1 MKNKDH
7 SYIEYI
13 AVIITALLI
22 IVSIFLIIFNYFK
35 KEKIRKYS
43 DYEMLITESTY
54 KYLDNHKDI
63 VEKLKKDY
71 AYINLK
77 VEDLVKDSYLNND
90 IKNPKTKKSALN
102 DKIGITLD
110 EYENISVIYPSKY
123 DSGLFTK
130 NIIKNL
136 SNKEL
141 SLKDILNTTSLSFVY
156 DGKIIDNYL
165 TSENIKLKEEYNLN
179 EIGLYEI
186 TYIFK
191 EKEYKTNVIVVDDK
205 APLIN
210 DITYNKEKYESSITI
225 SATVSDEDSGLAS
238 YSISKTCKNY
248 QNITSNKIEG
258 EINENGKWYI
268 CVKDLSGNM
277 TKKEINI
284 TNIDNTPPV
293 INIGEFDKDNKIIT
307 LNDLKT
313 TGHLLEQFMNGSFW
327 NFHYHRQMGMYLWM
341 LLQFCKKEYGYT
353 PKDWTFQANIIAV
366 ETTGSNRAS
375 VFNID
380 SDILNIGRL
389 EFCRLLKMV
398 AYCEING
405 YSDDVTFI

>member
-1 MKNKDH
+1 MKNKDR

-63 VEKLKKDY
+63 VEKLKNDY

-77 VEDLVKDSYLNND
+77 VEDLVHDSYLNSD
-90 IKNPKTKKSALN
+90 IKNPKTKRSALD

-123 DSGLFTK
+123 DSGFFTK

-141 SLKDILNTTSLSFVY
+141 SLKDILNTTSLAFVY

-165 TSENIKLKEEYNLN
+165 TLDNVKLKEEYNLD

-205 APLIN
+205 APLIT
-210 DITYNKEKYESSITI
+210 DINYNKEKYQNSISV
-225 SATVSDEDSGLAS
+225 SANVADEDSGLAS

-248 QNITSNKIEG
+248 QNVTSNKIDG
-258 EINENGKWYI
+258 EINENGLWYI

-293 INIGEFDKDNKIIT
+293 INIGEFDKDNKIIKGEIT
-307 LNDLKT
+307 DEES
-313 TGHLLEQFMNGSFW
+313 G
-327 NFHYHRQMGMYLWM
+327 
-341 LLQFCKKEYGYT
+341 
-353 PKDWTFQANIIAV
+353 V
-366 ETTGSNRAS
+366 
-375 VFNID
+375 
-380 SDILNIGRL
+380 
-389 EFCRLLKMV
+389 V
-398 AYCEING
+398 AYA
-405 YSDDVTFI
+405 VTKTVSKPTSWIIIDNTKKFDKLNYQITKKGTYYVWAKDASGNVSRSKAIDLNWVN

>member
-1 MKNKDH
+1 MKNKDR

-22 IVSIFLIIFNYFK
+22 IVSISLIIFNYFK

-63 VEKLKKDY
+63 VEKLKNDY

-77 VEDLVKDSYLNND
+77 VEDLVNDSYLNSD

-110 EYENISVIYPSKY
+110 EYENISVTYPSKY
-123 DSGLFTK
+123 DSGFFTK

-141 SLKDILNTTSLSFVY
+141 SLKDILNTTSLAFVY

-165 TSENIKLKEEYNLN
+165 TLDNVKLKEEYNLD

-205 APLIN
+205 APLIT
-210 DITYNKEKYESSITI
+210 DINYNKEKYQNSIRV
-225 SATVSDEDSGLAS
+225 SANVADEDSGLAS

-248 QNITSNKIEG
+248 QNVTGNKIEG
-258 EINENGKWYI
+258 EINENGLWYI

-293 INIGEFDKDNKIIT
+293 INIGEFDKDNKIIKGKIT
-307 LNDLKT
+307 DEES
-313 TGHLLEQFMNGSFW
+313 G
-327 NFHYHRQMGMYLWM
+327 
-341 LLQFCKKEYGYT
+341 
-353 PKDWTFQANIIAV
+353 V
-366 ETTGSNRAS
+366 
-375 VFNID
+375 
-380 SDILNIGRL
+380 
-389 EFCRLLKMV
+389 V
-398 AYCEING
+398 AYA
-405 YSDDVTFI
+405 VTKTVSKPTSWIIIDNTKKFDKLNYQITKKGTYYVWAKDASGNVSRSKAIDLNWVN

>member
-1 MKNKDH
+1 MKNKDR

-63 VEKLKKDY
+63 VEKLKNDY

-77 VEDLVKDSYLNND
+77 VEDLVHDSYLNSD
-90 IKNPKTKKSALN
+90 IKNPKTKRSALD

-123 DSGLFTK
+123 DSGFFTK

-141 SLKDILNTTSLSFVY
+141 SLKDILNTTSLAFVY

-165 TSENIKLKEEYNLN
+165 TLDNVKLKEEYNLD

-205 APLIN
+205 APLIT
-210 DITYNKEKYESSITI
+210 DINYNKEKYQNSIRV
-225 SATVSDEDSGLAS
+225 SANVADEDSGLAS

-248 QNITSNKIEG
+248 QNVTGNKIEG
-258 EINENGKWYI
+258 EINENGLWYI

-284 TNIDNTPPV
+284 INIDNTPPV
-293 INIGEFDKDNKIIT
+293 INIGEFDKDNKIIKGEIT
-307 LNDLKT
+307 DEES
-313 TGHLLEQFMNGSFW
+313 G
-327 NFHYHRQMGMYLWM
+327 
-341 LLQFCKKEYGYT
+341 
-353 PKDWTFQANIIAV
+353 V
-366 ETTGSNRAS
+366 
-375 VFNID
+375 
-380 SDILNIGRL
+380 
-389 EFCRLLKMV
+389 V
-398 AYCEING
+398 AYA
-405 YSDDVTFI
+405 VTKTVSKPTSWIIIDNTKKFDKLNYQITKKGTYYVWAKDASGNVSRSKAIDLNWVN

>member
-1 MKNKDH
+1 MKNKDR

-35 KEKIRKYS
+35 KEKIRKYN

-63 VEKLKKDY
+63 VEKLKNDY

-77 VEDLVKDSYLNND
+77 VEDLVHDSYLNSD
-90 IKNPKTKKSALN
+90 IKNPKTKRSALD

-110 EYENISVIYPSKY
+110 EYENVSVIYPSKY
-123 DSGLFTK
+123 DSGFFTK

-141 SLKDILNTTSLSFVY
+141 SLKDILNTTSLAFVY

-165 TSENIKLKEEYNLN
+165 TLDNVKLKEEYNLD

-191 EKEYKTNVIVVDDK
+191 EEEYKTNVIVVDDK
-205 APLIN
+205 APLIT
-210 DITYNKEKYESSITI
+210 DINYNKEKYQNSIMV
-225 SATVSDEDSGLAS
+225 SANVADEDSGLAS

-248 QNITSNKIEG
+248 QNVTSNKIEG
-258 EINENGKWYI
+258 EINENGLWYI

-293 INIGEFDKDNKIIT
+293 INIGEFDKDNKIIKGEIT
-307 LNDLKT
+307 DEES
-313 TGHLLEQFMNGSFW
+313 G
-327 NFHYHRQMGMYLWM
+327 
-341 LLQFCKKEYGYT
+341 
-353 PKDWTFQANIIAV
+353 V
-366 ETTGSNRAS
+366 
-375 VFNID
+375 
-380 SDILNIGRL
+380 
-389 EFCRLLKMV
+389 V
-398 AYCEING
+398 AYA
-405 YSDDVTFI
+405 VTKTVSKPTSWIIIDNTKKFDKLNYQITKKGTYYVWAKDASGNVSRSKAIDLNWVN

>member
-1 MKNKDH
+1 MKNKDR

-63 VEKLKKDY
+63 VEKLKNDY

-77 VEDLVKDSYLNND
+77 VEDLVRDSYLNSD
-90 IKNPKTKKSALN
+90 IKNPKTKRSALD

-123 DSGLFTK
+123 NSGFFTK

-141 SLKDILNTTSLSFVY
+141 SLKDILNTTSLAFVY

-165 TSENIKLKEEYNLN
+165 TLDNVKLKEEYNLD

-205 APLIN
+205 APLIT
-210 DITYNKEKYESSITI
+210 DINYNKEKYQNSISV
-225 SATVSDEDSGLAS
+225 SANVADEDSGLAS

-248 QNITSNKIEG
+248 QNVTSNKIEG
-258 EINENGKWYI
+258 EINENGLWYI

-293 INIGEFDKDNKIIT
+293 INIGEFDKENKIIKGEIT
-307 LNDLKT
+307 DEES
-313 TGHLLEQFMNGSFW
+313 G
-327 NFHYHRQMGMYLWM
+327 
-341 LLQFCKKEYGYT
+341 
-353 PKDWTFQANIIAV
+353 V
-366 ETTGSNRAS
+366 
-375 VFNID
+375 
-380 SDILNIGRL
+380 
-389 EFCRLLKMV
+389 V
-398 AYCEING
+398 AYA
-405 YSDDVTFI
+405 VTKTVSKPTSWIIIDNTKKFDKLNYQITKKGTYYVWAKDASGNVSRSKAIDLNWVN

>member
-1 MKNKDH
+1 MKNKDR

-63 VEKLKKDY
+63 VEKLKNDY

-77 VEDLVKDSYLNND
+77 VEDLVHDSYLNSD

-110 EYENISVIYPSKY
+110 EYENISVTYPSKY
-123 DSGLFTK
+123 DSGFFTK

-141 SLKDILNTTSLSFVY
+141 NLKDILNTTSLAFVY

-165 TSENIKLKEEYNLN
+165 TLDNVKLKEKYNLD

-191 EKEYKTNVIVVDDK
+191 EKEYKTNVIVVDDR
-205 APLIN
+205 APLIT
-210 DITYNKEKYESSITI
+210 DINYNKEKYQNSIMV
-225 SATVSDEDSGLAS
+225 SANVADEDSGLAS

-248 QNITSNKIEG
+248 QNVTGNKIEG
-258 EINENGKWYI
+258 EINENGLWYI

-293 INIGEFDKDNKIIT
+293 INIGEFDKDNKIIKGEIT
-307 LNDLKT
+307 DEES
-313 TGHLLEQFMNGSFW
+313 G
-327 NFHYHRQMGMYLWM
+327 
-341 LLQFCKKEYGYT
+341 
-353 PKDWTFQANIIAV
+353 V
-366 ETTGSNRAS
+366 
-375 VFNID
+375 
-380 SDILNIGRL
+380 
-389 EFCRLLKMV
+389 V
-398 AYCEING
+398 AYA
-405 YSDDVTFI
+405 VTKTVSKPTSWIIIDNTKKFDKLNYQITKKGTYYVWAKDASGNVSRSKAIDLNWVN

>member
-1 MKNKDH
+1 MKNKDR

-63 VEKLKKDY
+63 VEKLKNDY

-77 VEDLVKDSYLNND
+77 VEDLVHDSYLNSD
-90 IKNPKTKKSALN
+90 IKNPKTKSSALD

-123 DSGLFTK
+123 DSGFFTK

-141 SLKDILNTTSLSFVY
+141 SLKDILNTTSLAFVY

-165 TSENIKLKEEYNLN
+165 TLDNVKLKEEYNLD

-205 APLIN
+205 APLIT
-210 DITYNKEKYESSITI
+210 DINYNKEKYQNSISV
-225 SATVSDEDSGLAS
+225 SANVADEDSGLAS

-248 QNITSNKIEG
+248 QNVTSNKIEG
-258 EINENGKWYI
+258 EINENGLWYI

-293 INIGEFDKDNKIIT
+293 INIGEFDKDNKIIKGEIT
-307 LNDLKT
+307 DEES
-313 TGHLLEQFMNGSFW
+313 G
-327 NFHYHRQMGMYLWM
+327 
-341 LLQFCKKEYGYT
+341 
-353 PKDWTFQANIIAV
+353 V
-366 ETTGSNRAS
+366 
-375 VFNID
+375 
-380 SDILNIGRL
+380 
-389 EFCRLLKMV
+389 V
-398 AYCEING
+398 AYA
-405 YSDDVTFI
+405 VTKTVSKPTSWIIIDNTKKFDKLNYQITKKGTYYVWAKDASGNVSRSKAIDLNWVN

>member
-22 IVSIFLIIFNYFK
+22 IVSITLIITNYFK

-186 TYIFK
+186 TYIF
-191 EKEYKTNVIVVDDK
+191 
-205 APLIN
+205 
-210 DITYNKEKYESSITI
+210 
-225 SATVSDEDSGLAS
+225 
-238 YSISKTCKNY
+238 
-248 QNITSNKIEG
+248 
-258 EINENGKWYI
+258 
-268 CVKDLSGNM
+268 
-277 TKKEINI
+277 
-284 TNIDNTPPV
+284 
-293 INIGEFDKDNKIIT
+293 
-307 LNDLKT
+307 
-313 TGHLLEQFMNGSFW
+313 
-327 NFHYHRQMGMYLWM
+327 
-341 LLQFCKKEYGYT
+341 
-353 PKDWTFQANIIAV
+353 
-366 ETTGSNRAS
+366 
-375 VFNID
+375 
-380 SDILNIGRL
+380 
-389 EFCRLLKMV
+389 
-398 AYCEING
+398 
-405 YSDDVTFI
+405 

>member
-1 MKNKDH
+1 MKNKDR

-22 IVSIFLIIFNYFK
+22 IVSISLIIFNYFK
-35 KEKIRKYS
+35 KEKIRKYN
-43 DYEMLITESTY
+43 DYEMLITDSTY

-63 VEKLKKDY
+63 VDKLKNDY
-71 AYINLK
+71 AYFNLK
-77 VEDLVKDSYLNND
+77 VEDLVHDSYLNSD
-90 IKNPKTKKSALN
+90 IKNPKTKRSALD

-123 DSGLFTK
+123 DSGFFTK

-141 SLKDILNTTSLSFVY
+141 SLKDILNTTSLAFVY

-165 TSENIKLKEEYNLN
+165 TLDNVKLKEKYNLD

-205 APLIN
+205 APLIT
-210 DITYNKEKYESSITI
+210 DINYNKEKYQNSISV
-225 SATVSDEDSGLAS
+225 SANVADEDSGLAS

-248 QNITSNKIEG
+248 RNVTGNKIDG
-258 EINENGKWYI
+258 EINENGLWYI

-293 INIGEFDKDNKIIT
+293 INIGEFDKDNKIIKGEIT
-307 LNDLKT
+307 DEES
-313 TGHLLEQFMNGSFW
+313 G
-327 NFHYHRQMGMYLWM
+327 
-341 LLQFCKKEYGYT
+341 
-353 PKDWTFQANIIAV
+353 V
-366 ETTGSNRAS
+366 
-375 VFNID
+375 
-380 SDILNIGRL
+380 
-389 EFCRLLKMV
+389 V
-398 AYCEING
+398 AYA
-405 YSDDVTFI
+405 VTKTVSKPTSWIIIDNTKKFDKLNYQITKKGTYYVWAKDASGNVSRSKAIDLNWVN

>member
-1 MKNKDH
+1 MKNKDR

-63 VEKLKKDY
+63 VEKLKNDY

-77 VEDLVKDSYLNND
+77 VEDLVRDSYLNSD
-90 IKNPKTKKSALN
+90 IKNPKTKRSALD

-123 DSGLFTK
+123 DSGFFTK

-141 SLKDILNTTSLSFVY
+141 SLKDILNTTSLAFVY

-165 TSENIKLKEEYNLN
+165 TLDNVKLKEEYNLD

-205 APLIN
+205 APLIT
-210 DITYNKEKYESSITI
+210 DINYNKEKYQNSIMV
-225 SATVSDEDSGLAS
+225 SANVADEDSGLAS

-248 QNITSNKIEG
+248 QNVTSNKIEG
-258 EINENGKWYI
+258 EINENGLWYI

-293 INIGEFDKDNKIIT
+293 INIGEFDKDNKIIKGEIT
-307 LNDLKT
+307 DEES
-313 TGHLLEQFMNGSFW
+313 G
-327 NFHYHRQMGMYLWM
+327 
-341 LLQFCKKEYGYT
+341 
-353 PKDWTFQANIIAV
+353 V
-366 ETTGSNRAS
+366 
-375 VFNID
+375 
-380 SDILNIGRL
+380 
-389 EFCRLLKMV
+389 V
-398 AYCEING
+398 AYA
-405 YSDDVTFI
+405 VTKTVSKPTSWIIIDNTKKFDKLNYQITKKGTYYVWAKDASGNVSRSKAIDLNWVN

>member
-1 MKNKDH
+1 MKNKDR

-63 VEKLKKDY
+63 VEKLKNDY

-77 VEDLVKDSYLNND
+77 VEDLVHDSYLNSD
-90 IKNPKTKKSALN
+90 IKNPKTKRSALD

-123 DSGLFTK
+123 DSGFFTK

-141 SLKDILNTTSLSFVY
+141 SLKDILNTTSLAFVY

-165 TSENIKLKEEYNLN
+165 TLDNVKLKEEYNLD

-205 APLIN
+205 APLIT
-210 DITYNKEKYESSITI
+210 DINYNKEKYQNSISV
-225 SATVSDEDSGLAS
+225 SANVADEDSGLAS

-248 QNITSNKIEG
+248 QNVTSNKIEG
-258 EINENGKWYI
+258 EINENGLWYI

-293 INIGEFDKDNKIIT
+293 INIGEFDKDNKIIKGEIT
-307 LNDLKT
+307 DEES
-313 TGHLLEQFMNGSFW
+313 G
-327 NFHYHRQMGMYLWM
+327 
-341 LLQFCKKEYGYT
+341 
-353 PKDWTFQANIIAV
+353 V
-366 ETTGSNRAS
+366 
-375 VFNID
+375 
-380 SDILNIGRL
+380 
-389 EFCRLLKMV
+389 V
-398 AYCEING
+398 AYA
-405 YSDDVTFI
+405 VTKTVSKPTSWIIIDNTKKFDKLNYQITKKGTYYVWAKDASGNVSRSKAIDLNWVN

>member
-1 MKNKDH
+1 MKNKDR

-63 VEKLKKDY
+63 VEKLKNDY

-77 VEDLVKDSYLNND
+77 VEDLVHDSYLNSD
-90 IKNPKTKKSALN
+90 IKNPKTKRSALD

-110 EYENISVIYPSKY
+110 EYENVSVIYPSKY
-123 DSGLFTK
+123 DSGFFTK

-141 SLKDILNTTSLSFVY
+141 SLKDILNRTSLAFVY

-165 TSENIKLKEEYNLN
+165 TLDNVKLKEEYNLD

-191 EKEYKTNVIVVDDK
+191 EEEYKTNVIVVDDK
-205 APLIN
+205 APLIT
-210 DITYNKEKYESSITI
+210 DINYNKEKYQNSIMV
-225 SATVSDEDSGLAS
+225 SANVADEDSGLAS

-248 QNITSNKIEG
+248 QNVTSNKIEG
-258 EINENGKWYI
+258 EINENGLWYI

-293 INIGEFDKDNKIIT
+293 INIGEFDKDNKIIKGEIT
-307 LNDLKT
+307 DEES
-313 TGHLLEQFMNGSFW
+313 G
-327 NFHYHRQMGMYLWM
+327 
-341 LLQFCKKEYGYT
+341 
-353 PKDWTFQANIIAV
+353 V
-366 ETTGSNRAS
+366 
-375 VFNID
+375 
-380 SDILNIGRL
+380 
-389 EFCRLLKMV
+389 V
-398 AYCEING
+398 AYA
-405 YSDDVTFI
+405 VTKTVSKPTSWIIIDNTKKFDKLNYQITKKGTYYVWAKDASENVSRSKAIDLNWVN

>member
-1 MKNKDH
+1 MKNKDR

-22 IVSIFLIIFNYFK
+22 IVSISLIIFNYFK

-77 VEDLVKDSYLNND
+77 VEDLVNDSYLNND

-110 EYENISVIYPSKY
+110 EYENISVTYPSKY
-123 DSGLFTK
+123 DSGFFTK

-141 SLKDILNTTSLSFVY
+141 SLKDILNTTSLAFVY

-165 TSENIKLKEEYNLN
+165 TLDNVKLKEKYNLD

-191 EKEYKTNVIVVDDK
+191 EKEYKTNVIVVDDR
-205 APLIN
+205 APLIT
-210 DITYNKEKYESSITI
+210 DINYNKEKYQNSIMV
-225 SATVSDEDSGLAS
+225 SANVADEDSGLAS

-248 QNITSNKIEG
+248 QNVTGNKIEG
-258 EINENGKWYI
+258 EINENGLWYI

-293 INIGEFDKDNKIIT
+293 INIGEFDKDNKIIKGEIT
-307 LNDLKT
+307 DEES
-313 TGHLLEQFMNGSFW
+313 G
-327 NFHYHRQMGMYLWM
+327 
-341 LLQFCKKEYGYT
+341 
-353 PKDWTFQANIIAV
+353 V
-366 ETTGSNRAS
+366 
-375 VFNID
+375 
-380 SDILNIGRL
+380 
-389 EFCRLLKMV
+389 V
-398 AYCEING
+398 AYA
-405 YSDDVTFI
+405 VTKTVSKPTSWIIIDNTKKFDKLNYQITKKGTYYVWAKDASGNVSRSKAIDLNWVN

>member
-1 MKNKDH
+1 MKNKDR

-63 VEKLKKDY
+63 VEKLKNDY

-77 VEDLVKDSYLNND
+77 VEDLVHDSYLNSD
-90 IKNPKTKKSALN
+90 IKNPKTKRSALD
-102 DKIGITLD
+102 DKIGVTLD

-123 DSGLFTK
+123 DSGFFTK

-141 SLKDILNTTSLSFVY
+141 SLKDILNTTSLAFVY

-165 TSENIKLKEEYNLN
+165 TLDNVKLKEEYNLD

-191 EKEYKTNVIVVDDK
+191 EEEYKTNVIVVDDK
-205 APLIN
+205 APLIT
-210 DITYNKEKYESSITI
+210 DINYNKEKYQNSIMV
-225 SATVSDEDSGLAS
+225 SANVADEDSGLAS

-248 QNITSNKIEG
+248 QNVTSNKIEG
-258 EINENGKWYI
+258 EINENGLWYI

-293 INIGEFDKDNKIIT
+293 INIGEFDKDNKIIKGEIT
-307 LNDLKT
+307 DEES
-313 TGHLLEQFMNGSFW
+313 G
-327 NFHYHRQMGMYLWM
+327 
-341 LLQFCKKEYGYT
+341 
-353 PKDWTFQANIIAV
+353 V
-366 ETTGSNRAS
+366 
-375 VFNID
+375 
-380 SDILNIGRL
+380 
-389 EFCRLLKMV
+389 V
-398 AYCEING
+398 AYA
-405 YSDDVTFI
+405 VTKTVSKPTSWIIIDNTKKFDKLNYQITKKGTYYVWAKDASENVSRSKAIDLNWVN

>member
-1 MKNKDH
+1 MKNKDR

-63 VEKLKKDY
+63 VEKLKNDY

-77 VEDLVKDSYLNND
+77 VEDLVHDSYLNSD
-90 IKNPKTKKSALN
+90 IKNPKTKRSALD

-110 EYENISVIYPSKY
+110 EYENVSVIYPSKY
-123 DSGLFTK
+123 DSGFFTK

-141 SLKDILNTTSLSFVY
+141 SLKDILNTTSLAFVY

-165 TSENIKLKEEYNLN
+165 TLDNVKLKEEYNLD

-191 EKEYKTNVIVVDDK
+191 EEEYKTNVIVVDDK
-205 APLIN
+205 APLIT
-210 DITYNKEKYESSITI
+210 DINYNKEKYQNSISV
-225 SATVSDEDSGLAS
+225 SANVADEDSGLAS

-248 QNITSNKIEG
+248 QNVTSNKIEG
-258 EINENGKWYI
+258 EINENGLWYI

-293 INIGEFDKDNKIIT
+293 INIGEFDKDNKIIKGEIT
-307 LNDLKT
+307 DEES
-313 TGHLLEQFMNGSFW
+313 G
-327 NFHYHRQMGMYLWM
+327 
-341 LLQFCKKEYGYT
+341 
-353 PKDWTFQANIIAV
+353 V
-366 ETTGSNRAS
+366 
-375 VFNID
+375 
-380 SDILNIGRL
+380 
-389 EFCRLLKMV
+389 V
-398 AYCEING
+398 AYA
-405 YSDDVTFI
+405 VTKTVSKPTSWIIIDNTKKFDKLNYQITKKGTYYVWAKDASGNVSRSKAIDLNWVN

>member
-1 MKNKDH
+1 MKNKDR

-63 VEKLKKDY
+63 VEKLKNDY

-77 VEDLVKDSYLNND
+77 VGDLVHDSYLNSD
-90 IKNPKTKKSALN
+90 IKNPKTKRSALD

-123 DSGLFTK
+123 DSGFFTK

-141 SLKDILNTTSLSFVY
+141 SLKDILNTTSLAFVY

-165 TSENIKLKEEYNLN
+165 TLDNVKLKEEYNLD

-205 APLIN
+205 APLIT
-210 DITYNKEKYESSITI
+210 DINYNKEKYQNSIMV
-225 SATVSDEDSGLAS
+225 SANVADEDSGLAS

-248 QNITSNKIEG
+248 QNVTSNKIEG
-258 EINENGKWYI
+258 EINENGLWYI

-293 INIGEFDKDNKIIT
+293 INIGEFDKDNKIIKGEIT
-307 LNDLKT
+307 DEES
-313 TGHLLEQFMNGSFW
+313 G
-327 NFHYHRQMGMYLWM
+327 
-341 LLQFCKKEYGYT
+341 
-353 PKDWTFQANIIAV
+353 V
-366 ETTGSNRAS
+366 
-375 VFNID
+375 
-380 SDILNIGRL
+380 
-389 EFCRLLKMV
+389 V
-398 AYCEING
+398 AYA
-405 YSDDVTFI
+405 VTKTVSKPTSWIIIDNTKKFDKLNYQITKKGTYYVWAKDASGNVSRSKAIDLNWVN

>member
-1 MKNKDH
+1 MKNKDR

-63 VEKLKKDY
+63 VEKLKNDY

-77 VEDLVKDSYLNND
+77 VEDLVRDSYLNSD
-90 IKNPKTKKSALN
+90 IKNPKTKRSALD

-123 DSGLFTK
+123 DSGFFTK

-141 SLKDILNTTSLSFVY
+141 SLKDILNTTSLAFVY

-165 TSENIKLKEEYNLN
+165 TLDNVKLKEEYNLD

-205 APLIN
+205 APLIT
-210 DITYNKEKYESSITI
+210 DINYNKEKYQNSISV
-225 SATVSDEDSGLAS
+225 SANVADEDSGLAS

-248 QNITSNKIEG
+248 QNVTSNKIEG
-258 EINENGKWYI
+258 EINENGLWYI

-293 INIGEFDKDNKIIT
+293 INIGEFDKDNKIIKGEIT
-307 LNDLKT
+307 DEES
-313 TGHLLEQFMNGSFW
+313 G
-327 NFHYHRQMGMYLWM
+327 
-341 LLQFCKKEYGYT
+341 
-353 PKDWTFQANIIAV
+353 V
-366 ETTGSNRAS
+366 
-375 VFNID
+375 
-380 SDILNIGRL
+380 
-389 EFCRLLKMV
+389 V
-398 AYCEING
+398 AYA
-405 YSDDVTFI
+405 VTKTVSKPTSWIIIDNTKKFDKLNYQITKKGTYYVWGKDASGNVSRSKAIDLNWVN

>member
-1 MKNKDH
+1 MKNKDR

-35 KEKIRKYS
+35 KEKIRKYN

-63 VEKLKKDY
+63 VEKLKNDY

-77 VEDLVKDSYLNND
+77 VGDLVHDSYLNSD
-90 IKNPKTKKSALN
+90 IKNPKTKRSALD

-123 DSGLFTK
+123 DSGFFTK

-141 SLKDILNTTSLSFVY
+141 SLKDILNTTSLAFVY

-165 TSENIKLKEEYNLN
+165 TLDNVKLKEEYNLD

-191 EKEYKTNVIVVDDK
+191 EEEYKTNVIVVDDK
-205 APLIN
+205 APLIT
-210 DITYNKEKYESSITI
+210 DINYNKEKYQNSIMV
-225 SATVSDEDSGLAS
+225 SANVADEDSGLAS

-248 QNITSNKIEG
+248 QNVTSNKIEG
-258 EINENGKWYI
+258 EINENGLWYI

-293 INIGEFDKDNKIIT
+293 INIGEFDKDNKIIKGEIT
-307 LNDLKT
+307 DEES
-313 TGHLLEQFMNGSFW
+313 G
-327 NFHYHRQMGMYLWM
+327 
-341 LLQFCKKEYGYT
+341 
-353 PKDWTFQANIIAV
+353 V
-366 ETTGSNRAS
+366 
-375 VFNID
+375 
-380 SDILNIGRL
+380 
-389 EFCRLLKMV
+389 V
-398 AYCEING
+398 AYA
-405 YSDDVTFI
+405 VTKTVSKPTSWIIIDNTKKFDKLNYQITKKGTYYVWAKDASGNVSRSKAIDLNWVN

>member
-22 IVSIFLIIFNYFK
+22 IVSITLIITNYFK
-35 KEKIRKYS
+35 KEKIRKYN

-165 TSENIKLKEEYNLN
+165 TAENIKLKEEYNLN

-205 APLIN
+205 APLIT

-284 TNIDNTPPV
+284 INIDNTAPE
-293 INIGEFDKDNKIIT
+293 IKIGEFDKDNKIIKGEIT
-307 LNDLKT
+307 DEES
-313 TGHLLEQFMNGSFW
+313 G
-327 NFHYHRQMGMYLWM
+327 
-341 LLQFCKKEYGYT
+341 
-353 PKDWTFQANIIAV
+353 V
-366 ETTGSNRAS
+366 
-375 VFNID
+375 
-380 SDILNIGRL
+380 
-389 EFCRLLKMV
+389 V
-398 AYCEING
+398 AYA
-405 YSDDVTFI
+405 VTKTISKPTSWIIIENTKKFDKLNYQITKKGTYYIWSKDASGNTSRSKAIDLNWVN

>member
-63 VEKLKKDY
+63 VEKLKNDY

-77 VEDLVKDSYLNND
+77 VEDLVHDSYLNSD
-90 IKNPKTKKSALN
+90 IKNPKTKRSALD

-123 DSGLFTK
+123 DSGFFTK

-141 SLKDILNTTSLSFVY
+141 SLKDILNTTSLAFVY

-165 TSENIKLKEEYNLN
+165 TLDNVKLKEEYNLD

-205 APLIN
+205 APLIT
-210 DITYNKEKYESSITI
+210 DINYNKEKYQNSISV
-225 SATVSDEDSGLAS
+225 SANVADEDSGLAS

-248 QNITSNKIEG
+248 QNVTSNKIEG
-258 EINENGKWYI
+258 EINENGLWYI

-293 INIGEFDKDNKIIT
+293 INIGEFDKDNKIIKGEIT
-307 LNDLKT
+307 DEES
-313 TGHLLEQFMNGSFW
+313 G
-327 NFHYHRQMGMYLWM
+327 
-341 LLQFCKKEYGYT
+341 
-353 PKDWTFQANIIAV
+353 V
-366 ETTGSNRAS
+366 
-375 VFNID
+375 
-380 SDILNIGRL
+380 
-389 EFCRLLKMV
+389 V
-398 AYCEING
+398 AYA
-405 YSDDVTFI
+405 VTKTVSKPTSWIIIDNTKKFDKLNYQITKKGTYYVWAKDASGNVSRSKAIDLNWVN